1 MINSNLQLFSWI
13 ISLFI
18 GFIYYFILNY
28 IYIRLNF
35 KNIFLKLI
43 IDIFYIFITFVILSY
58 IYYKI
63 NNGVIH
69 YGYPIFYV
77 IGYYLANRVNIC
89 VKRLKKAIFLKNR

>member
-35 KNIFLKLI
+35 RNIFLKLI
-43 IDIFYIFITFVILSY
+43 IDISYIFITFVILSY
-58 IYYKI
+58 TYYKI